1 MHANFGRRARLA
13 AVGAGLIAA
22 AAVALSA
29 SGTALADTADTGG
42 SATIT
47 IPRADLVGL
56 AKAGI
61 IVLPGGPAS
70 SSYTQGPSNFSS
82 FAAFSFPVTGGN
94 GEVSNFSGTVDL
106 GGSLTL
112 INAAHSQTVTISG
125 LELNFFTGALE
136 GIINGA
142 PHHTTIAW
150 IGGSLSSS
158 TGPGTET
165 FSSTQ
170 LAVAATGASQLN
182 AALGTKALIK
192 GIILGSFATTY
203 DVTITSGG

>member
-1 MHANFGRRARLA
+1 MHIAIGRGFRLGA
-13 AVGAGLIAA
+13 LGAGLITA

-29 SGTALADTADTGG
+29 SAPALADTADTGG

-56 AKAGI
+56 AKVGI
-61 IVLPGGPAS
+61 LVLPGGPAA

-82 FAAFSFPVTGGN
+82 FDAFTFPVTGGN

-112 INAAHSQTVTISG
+112 INSAHSQTVTISG

-136 GIINGA
+136 GIIGA
-142 PHHTTIAW
+142 GPHHTTIAW
-150 IGGSLSSS
+150 IGGNLSSS
-158 TGPGTET
+158 TGSGTET

-170 LAVAATGASQLN
+170 LTVAAKGASQLN

-192 GIILGSFATTY
+192 GIILGSFTTTY